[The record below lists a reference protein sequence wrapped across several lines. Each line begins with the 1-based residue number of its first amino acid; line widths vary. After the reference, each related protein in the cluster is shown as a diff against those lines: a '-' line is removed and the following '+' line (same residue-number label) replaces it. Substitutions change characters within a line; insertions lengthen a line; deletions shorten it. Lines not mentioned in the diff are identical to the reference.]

1 MHNLNL
7 FCHIQHRYHDTT
19 CIIDNMAFTVVTTEL
34 WNNMPQ
40 LVTFIALQLC
50 IRRLKSHLCTVSV
63 LDILITYNPCSVLLV
78 IPGAELSVIYLPTST
93 SLQSCCVHKGA
104 STPLKKRRLTADAMS
119 AGCASMLAQD
129 VRMVDKH
136 TTWPSVHEQFESRP
150 RLLASRNLFEVRFYI
165 FTWLWRGTNFGC
177 KGL

>member
-1 MHNLNL
+1 MEQYAAA
-7 FCHIQHRYHDTT
+7 CD
-19 CIIDNMAFTVVTTEL
+19 
-34 WNNMPQ
+34 
-40 LVTFIALQLC
+40 FIALQLC
-50 IRRLKSHLCTVSV
+50 IRRLKSHLFTVSVLDILITYNPSSVLLVIPDAELFFTVSV